1 MVGFFVRTG
10 QLMKITTSVTEGGVA
25 LLEVE
30 GSVNAH
36 TAPLLSKTLTDLL
49 TQGHSRLVID
59 ASHIEYLSST
69 GLRVLLYVWRDARQ
83 LGGDVR
89 LCGANAA
96 VRRIVELAGFE
107 ELLYNADTC
116 QEAMQGW

>member
-1 MVGFFVRTG
+1 MVGFFVRAG
-10 QLMKITTSVTEGGVA
+10 QLMKITTSLTENGVA

-30 GSVNAH
+30 GGVNAH
-36 TAPLLSKTLTDLL
+36 TAPLLSRTLTDTLA
-49 TQGHSRLVID
+49 QGHCRLVID
-59 ASHIEYLSST
+59 ASHVDHLSST
-69 GLRVLLYVWRDARQ
+69 GLGVLLYVRREARQ

-89 LCGANAA
+89 LCDASAA

-107 ELLYNADTC
+107 ELLYDGGTS